1 MSASSKVPVYTAG
14 LGITGAAAGAA
25 ATTQG
30 GESETPSSLSTPVLN
45 SEAGAEKVI
54 KLEQPVP
61 VVDPVPTPAREKAT
75 LFETF

>member
-30 GESETPSSLSTPVLN
+30 GRPETSSEINTPVLN
-45 SEAGAEKVI
+45 SEAREVVA
-54 KLEQPVP
+54 LQQPVP
-61 VVDPVPTPAREKAT
+61 AANTISTPAREKAT